1 MVERF
6 ERIRGDRL
14 QRWSVYAAVPFVW
27 LALAL
32 LNPFLLFVPPLI
44 TFAIWK
50 AMEYGMVERHDPSG
64 RPGLL
69 LVRATRP

>member
-1 MVERF
+1 MLERI

-14 QRWSVYAAVPFVW
+14 QRWSVYAATPFLW

-32 LNPFLLFVPPLI
+32 LNPFLLVVPLMI

-50 AMEYGMVERHDPSG
+50 AMEFGIVERHDPVDD
-64 RPGLL
+64 PDFY
-69 LVRATRP
+69 

>member
-32 LNPFLLFVPPLI
+32 LNPFLLLVPPLI

-50 AMEYGMVERHDPSG
+50 AMEYDIVERHDPQED
-64 RPGLL
+64 PDFY
-69 LVRATRP
+69 